1 MKAARIVACLTA
13 FLTVSAETVAGTEAE
28 AQRLGSSHA
37 VLPEETEVPLDSAK
51 TLKPKEKKKVEKRKK
66 LEKLQKFLAES
77 KTQVREPP
85 TGSECHPTGAALV
98 GESKAKFELLSQKA
112 SALDLDAVIARL
124 VEKGDYKAEKA
135 KRAADEY
142 RKFLV
147 LMGMGKT
154 PLASKMVLDAWQ
166 AHVMYTK
173 MYEQDCATVFGH
185 FLEHDPL
192 NQQLD
197 EGRLEQTKQ
206 QICDYF
212 GTVDPLV
219 WAKPSKA
226 SKPVALSQSTDIA
239 EAAKATMEAWLENI
253 NDKIQLR
260 HELVTEDVHLMVLS
274 QHFDRASTH
283 DGIDVVLS
291 FFHRM
296 GHAATAR
303 EFLSVDPG
311 AFAIEMM
318 RDDRLG
324 RMGADIFE
332 VNGEGKIFDIK
343 VWMAT
348 FRNDT
353 ADLSDTGLT
362 DVANGVQAV
371 GQAGATD
378 VSATTAAMEA
388 WMQSLN
394 EPDPKEALLAS
405 DARLVLVAQNVL
417 GDPIVYQ
424 GKAEV
429 MEFFQ
434 GYEHADSAREFLSV
448 DGGAFMIEVSHGMPH
463 PRMGI
468 LIFEVNPDG
477 KIQNIKVW
485 TGDLRDDTADLN
497 DSGLTGVASLAQR
510 AGTTE
515 HTECQQSGSQPSLEQ
530 MSRFNTSAEK
540 VKALDMAAVVAV
552 LVQRDGYSPTKAAEL
567 AEEYRKYLALVGTG
581 LQPVP
586 SKKVDDAWH
595 AHILNTKSYA
605 ADTQALFG
613 HFLHHEPANLL
624 LNEQGLQEQKSSMD
638 NMFVSTKMQICDF
651 YGRVNEDAWAK
662 EDVVHKCGPRRC
674 NSEACG

>member
-1 MKAARIVACLTA
+1 MEGDT
-13 FLTVSAETVAGTEAE
+13 
-28 AQRLGSSHA
+28 
-37 VLPEETEVPLDSAK
+37 AK

-66 LEKLQKFLAES
+66 MEKLQKFLAES
-77 KTQVREPP
+77 KMQVREPP
-85 TGSECHPTGAALV
+85 KGSECHPTGALPLRAALV
-98 GESKAKFELLSQKA
+98 GESRAKFELLSQKA

-166 AHVMYTK
+166 AHVMPPALKTELVSSVGIARYTK

-192 NQQLD
+192 NQQMD

-212 GTVDPLV
+212 GRVDPLV

-239 EAAKATMEAWLENI
+239 EAAQATMEAWLDHI

-274 QHFDRASTH
+274 QHLDR
-283 DGIDVVLS
+283 
-291 FFHRM
+291 
-296 GHAATAR
+296 
-303 EFLSVDPG
+303 
-311 AFAIEMM
+311 
-318 RDDRLG
+318 
-324 RMGADIFE
+324 
-332 VNGEGKIFDIK
+332 
-343 VWMAT
+343 
-348 FRNDT
+348 
-353 ADLSDTGLT
+353 
-362 DVANGVQAV
+362 AV
-371 GQAGATD
+371 GQAGQTD
-378 VSATTAAMEA
+378 VSVTTAAMES

-429 MEFFQ
+429 MNFFQ
-434 GYEHADSAREFLSV
+434 GYEHAVGAREFLSV

-485 TGDLRDDTADLN
+485 TGDLRDDTADLD

-515 HTECQQSGSQPSLEQ
+515 HTECRQSGSQPSLEQ
-530 MSRFNTSAEK
+530 MRRFNASAEK

-595 AHILNTKSYA
+595 AHILNTKNYA

-662 EDVVHKCGPRRC
+662 EDV
-674 NSEACG
+674 AL